1 MSGLAGGSSL
11 KSEADF
17 NLRPCDHWGKKK
29 KTMQLGGVDFRG
41 ATPADEVINAQ
52 VLVWQKGGL
61 SLTHKFF
68 PGPDP
73 REQAF
78 YLSGL
83 STEIKCHFL

>member
-1 MSGLAGGSSL
+1 MKLTLTSGLVTIG
-11 KSEADF
+11 E
-17 NLRPCDHWGKKK
+17 KKK